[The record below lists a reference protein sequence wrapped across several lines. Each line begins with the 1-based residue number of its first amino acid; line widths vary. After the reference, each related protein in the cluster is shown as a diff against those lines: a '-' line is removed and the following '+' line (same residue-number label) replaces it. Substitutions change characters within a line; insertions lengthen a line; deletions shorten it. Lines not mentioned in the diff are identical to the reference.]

1 MGKILDY
8 LDTIRNEWTPGS
20 IDPREGQ
27 LLYAMVRNQQPNRL
41 IEIGRSTGYSTLWI
55 AAAIEDNGVG
65 ILVTI
70 DRVGETPDEVAESRP
85 EKQAQKRFAE
95 SGADRFVR
103 SLVMGSLEAAYEEVM
118 NECGFHGFYDFLFL
132 DGSHH
137 PKAVEEDL
145 EVWVPLMSPC
155 GIMVVHDTI
164 KFMEDEVADRKRG
177 YTEESFNRAWPGSVI
192 RGRIDGGK
200 MVGFSAVTLE
210 TSHGMTVIRR
220 EDSL

>member
-27 LLYAMVRNQQPNRL
+27 MLYAMVRNQQPLRL

-55 AAAIEDNGVG
+55 AAAVEDNGVG

-70 DRVGETPDEVAESRP
+70 DRISEPHCEE
-85 EKQAQKRFAE
+85 QAQKRFIE

-103 SLVMGSLEAAYEEVM
+103 SLVVPSLEAAYEKLADEF
-118 NECGFHGFYDFLFL
+118 GFHGFYDFLFL

-137 PKAVEEDL
+137 PKAVQADL
-145 EVWVPLMSPC
+145 KAWLPMMAPYGMLVA
-155 GIMVVHDTI
+155 HDTI
-164 KFMEDEVADRKRG
+164 KFGGDELQVVNRRRGDTMEV
-177 YTEESFNRAWPGSVI
+177 FQRASPGSVI
-192 RGRIDGGK
+192 RMLIKQDG
-200 MVGFSAVTLE
+200 MPGFSAMTLE
-210 TSHGMTVIRR
+210 TSRGMTIIRR
-220 EDSL
+220 EGSL